1 MVWQTINKP
10 PPSRSPMFLLKGVL
24 VVFILSLILTSSYI
38 YRDTITQKA
47 STIKFTDGEAT
58 DYFKYPFNSSDA
70 NANPIDW
77 LIHDA
82 RARQDAVLQKR
93 SRTLHNAAQRYRE
106 RRGRHPP
113 PGFQEWFRHAE
124 ETQAIVIEEF
134 FDRIYDD
141 LKPFWAVEAKT
152 IASQA
157 NAAEHVIRVRNKKVA
172 SEGETKSEGDAKDE
186 GDAEGRGPWLDLW
199 ATLVSEFEEYL
210 PDVDMPIN
218 YMHEP
223 RVLVPW
229 KQKQKYLA
237 KEEKGRKMPMKNK
250 ATSGY
255 KGLTDVGKSYS
266 KEWTSD
272 DRRKYWDLVRE
283 ACPEGSPSKNVP
295 AATDLSLPPTL
306 PYSWE
311 APFARQGY
319 VQNFT
324 GSQDPCVQ
332 PHLRSLHGTF
342 VEPLNV
348 NTTKDLIP
356 LFGGSKLRVNSDI
369 LIPGAMYLSDDEAYT
384 GGSSHGPTWPDKL
397 DRLTWRGIGSG
408 GLTQSDNWMHFHRQR
423 LVEML
428 NGTTVRGMEA
438 NDVRAMTFDMPPL
451 ERYNTTRRREKRLGD
466 FLSGFADV
474 GFTHLSCGP
483 SNDRRKECDWIT
495 PHLSVVNATPM
506 AEQFSSKFLPDADGY
521 SFSGRFRAFLLSTS
535 VPLKATVYAEWH
547 DDRLVPWLHF
557 VPLDNTFQDLYGVLD
572 FFTDGDDAAPS
583 QWDVHKVLGKKSKG
597 DDAAR
602 WIAEQ
607 GRDWAGKV
615 LRRED
620 MRLYVWRLLLEFA
633 RLCDEERDT
642 LAYVDDLP

>member
-1 MVWQTINKP
+1 MVWQANQKP
-10 PPSRSPMFLLKGVL
+10 PRGRSFKPLLKGVL
-24 VVFILSLILTSSYI
+24 VTFVLSLVLTSSYM
-38 YRDTITQKA
+38 YRDTITTEA
-47 STIKFTDGEAT
+47 SQIKFTDGEAT
-58 DYFKYPFNSSDA
+58 DYFKWPFNASHAADA
-70 NANPIDW
+70 DANPIDW

-82 RARQDAVLQKR
+82 RARQDAVLRKR

-113 PGFQEWFRHAE
+113 PGFQEWFRHAT
-124 ETQAIVIEEF
+124 ETDAVVVEEF

-141 LKPFWAVEAKT
+141 LRPFWALDAKT
-152 IASQA
+152 IANQA
-157 NAAEHVIRVRNKKVA
+157 STGEHIVRVRNGTAVG
-172 SEGETKSEGDAKDE
+172 EGNTEGKE
-186 GDAEGRGPWLDLW
+186 PWLDLW
-199 ATLVSEFEEYL
+199 TTLVSDFAQHL

-218 YMHEP
+218 YMQEP
-223 RVLVPW
+223 RILVPW
-229 KQKQKYLA
+229 EEKEKYVA
-237 KEEKGRKMPMKNK
+237 KEEKTRKMLSKGQATVDYKSPISVDAANAK
-250 ATSGY
+250 ANFKGWTSG
-255 KGLTDVGKSYS
+255 
-266 KEWTSD
+266 

-283 ACPEGSPSKNVP
+283 ACPPDSPARDVP
-295 AATDLSLPPTL
+295 AATDLSLPPAL

-311 APFARQGY
+311 APFSRQGY
-319 VQNFT
+319 VQNYT
-324 GSQDPCVQ
+324 GSMDPCVQ

-348 NTTKDLIP
+348 NTTKTLIP
-356 LFGGSKLRVNSDI
+356 LFGGSKLQVNSDI
-369 LIPGAMYLSDDEAYT
+369 VIPGVMYLSDDPAYT
-384 GGSSHGPTWPDKL
+384 GGDTHGPAWPDKRN
-397 DRLTWRGIGSG
+397 RLTWRGVGSG
-408 GLTQSDNWMHFHRQR
+408 GLSQSDNWMHFHRQR

-428 NGTTVRGMEA
+428 NGTTVRGMEV

-451 ERYNTTRRREKRLGD
+451 ERYNTTRRREKRLGE

-483 SNDRRKECDWIT
+483 NSDRRRECAWLS
-495 PHLSVVNATPM
+495 PHMSVVNATPM
-506 AEQFSSKFLPDADGY
+506 ATQFASKFLPDADGY

-535 VPLKATVYAEWH
+535 LPLKATVYAEWH

-572 FFTDGDDAAPS
+572 FFTDGDDGAPS
-583 QWDVHKVLGKKSKG
+583 KWDVHKVLGKKSKG

-607 GRDWAGKV
+607 GQEWAEKV

-633 RLCDEERDT
+633 RLCDEHRET

>member
-1 MVWQTINKP
+1 MVWKANRP
-10 PPSRSPMFLLKGVL
+10 PPSSAKPLLKGVL
-24 VVFILSLILTSSYI
+24 ATFVLTLLLTSTYV
-38 YRDTITQKA
+38 YRDTISTKA
-47 STIKFTDGEAT
+47 SRIKFTDGAAT
-58 DYFKYPFNSSDA
+58 DYFKYPFNASDA
-70 NANPIDW
+70 DANPIDW

-82 RARQDAVLQKR
+82 RTKQATILEKR

-113 PGFQEWFRHAE
+113 PGFQEWFHHAM
-124 ETQAIVIEEF
+124 ETDAIVVEEF

-141 LKPFWAVEAKT
+141 LRPFWALDAKT
-152 IASQA
+152 ITKQA
-157 NAAEHVIRVRNKKVA
+157 NAGEHVVRVRNGTA
-172 SEGETKSEGDAKDE
+172 TGD
-186 GDAEGRGPWLDLW
+186 GNAEDKEPWLELW
-199 ATLVSEFEEYL
+199 TALVSEFAKHL

-218 YMHEP
+218 YMQEP
-223 RVLVPW
+223 RILVPS
-229 KQKQKYLA
+229 KDMEKYVA
-237 KEEKGRKMPMKNK
+237 KEGKTRNLPTKNK
-250 ATSGY
+250 ATTEFQSLMSVDAARE
-255 KGLTDVGKSYS
+255 KTYS
-266 KEWTSD
+266 KGWTSG

-283 ACPEGSPSKNVP
+283 ACPSDSPARNVP

-306 PYSWE
+306 PYLWK
-311 APFARQGY
+311 APFARRGY

-324 GSQDPCVQ
+324 KSMDPCVQ

-348 NTTKDLIP
+348 NTTRDLIP

-369 LIPGAMYLSDDEAYT
+369 LIPGAMYLSDDPSYT
-384 GGSSHGPTWPDKL
+384 GGNARGPAWPEKL
-397 DRLTWRGIGSG
+397 NRLVWRGIGSG

-451 ERYNTTRRREKRLGD
+451 ERYNTLRRREKRLGE
-466 FLSGFADV
+466 FLLGFADV
-474 GFTHLSCGP
+474 GFTHLLCGP
-483 SNDRRKECDWIT
+483 SHDRRKECDWLA

-521 SFSGRFRAFLLSTS
+521 SFSGRFRAFLMSTS

-547 DDRLVPWLHF
+547 DDRLTPWLHF

-572 FFTDGDDAAPS
+572 FFTDGDDEPQES
-583 QWDVHKVLGKKSKG
+583 WGVHKVLGKKSKG

-607 GRDWAGKV
+607 GKEWAEKV

-633 RLCDEERDT
+633 RLCDDHRDT
-642 LAYVDDLP
+642 LGYVDDLP

>member
-1 MVWQTINKP
+1 MVWKANRP
-10 PPSRSPMFLLKGVL
+10 PPSSAKPLLKGVL
-24 VVFILSLILTSSYI
+24 ATFVLTLLLTSTYV
-38 YRDTITQKA
+38 YRDTISTKA
-47 STIKFTDGEAT
+47 SRIKFTDGAAT
-58 DYFKYPFNSSDA
+58 DYFNDA
-70 NANPIDW
+70 DANPIDW

-82 RARQDAVLQKR
+82 RTKQATILEKR

-113 PGFQEWFRHAE
+113 PGFQEWFHHAM
-124 ETQAIVIEEF
+124 ETDAIVVEEF

-141 LKPFWAVEAKT
+141 LRPFWALDAKT
-152 IASQA
+152 ITKQA
-157 NAAEHVIRVRNKKVA
+157 NAGEHVVRVRNGTA
-172 SEGETKSEGDAKDE
+172 TGD
-186 GDAEGRGPWLDLW
+186 GNAEGKEPWLELW
-199 ATLVSEFEEYL
+199 TALVSEFAKHL

-218 YMHEP
+218 YMQEP
-223 RVLVPW
+223 RVLVPS
-229 KQKQKYLA
+229 KDMEKYVA
-237 KEEKGRKMPMKNK
+237 KEGKTRNLPTKNK
-250 ATSGY
+250 ATTEFQSLMRVDAARE
-255 KGLTDVGKSYS
+255 KVYS
-266 KEWTSD
+266 KGWTSG

-283 ACPEGSPSKNVP
+283 ACPSDSPARNVP

-306 PYSWE
+306 PYLWK
-311 APFARQGY
+311 APFARRGY

-324 GSQDPCVQ
+324 KSMDPCVQ

-348 NTTKDLIP
+348 NTTRDLIP

-369 LIPGAMYLSDDEAYT
+369 LIPGAMYLSDDPSYT
-384 GGSSHGPTWPDKL
+384 GGNARGPAWPEKL
-397 DRLTWRGIGSG
+397 NRLVWRGIGSG

-451 ERYNTTRRREKRLGD
+451 ERYNTRRRREKRLGE
-466 FLSGFADV
+466 FLLGFADV
-474 GFTHLSCGP
+474 GFTHLLCGP
-483 SNDRRKECDWIT
+483 SHDRRKECDWLA

-521 SFSGRFRAFLLSTS
+521 SFSGRFRAFLMSTS

-547 DDRLVPWLHF
+547 DDRLTPWLHF

-572 FFTDGDDAAPS
+572 FFTDGDDEPQES
-583 QWDVHKVLGKKSKG
+583 WGVHKVLGKKSKG

-607 GRDWAGKV
+607 GKEWADKV

-633 RLCDEERDT
+633 RLCDDHRDT
-642 LAYVDDLP
+642 LGYVDDLP

>member
-1 MVWQTINKP
+1 MVWQAINKP

-24 VVFILSLILTSSYI
+24 V
-38 YRDTITQKA
+38 KA

-113 PGFQEWFRHAE
+113 LGFQEWFRHAE

-172 SEGETKSEGDAKDE
+172 SEGDTKYEGDTKHE
-186 GDAEGRGPWLDLW
+186 GDIEGRGPWLELW
-199 ATLVSEFEEYL
+199 KALVTEFEEYL

-229 KQKQKYLA
+229 KLKEKYLA

-283 ACPEGSPSKNVP
+283 ACPEGSPSRNVP

-384 GGSSHGPTWPDKL
+384 GGSSHGP
-397 DRLTWRGIGSG
+397 
-408 GLTQSDNWMHFHRQR
+408 
-423 LVEML
+423 
-428 NGTTVRGMEA
+428 A
-438 NDVRAMTFDMPPL
+438 
-451 ERYNTTRRREKRLGD
+451 
-466 FLSGFADV
+466 
-474 GFTHLSCGP
+474 
-483 SNDRRKECDWIT
+483 
-495 PHLSVVNATPM
+495 
-506 AEQFSSKFLPDADGY
+506 
-521 SFSGRFRAFLLSTS
+521 
-535 VPLKATVYAEWH
+535 
-547 DDRLVPWLHF
+547 
-557 VPLDNTFQDLYGVLD
+557 
-572 FFTDGDDAAPS
+572 
-583 QWDVHKVLGKKSKG
+583 
-597 DDAAR
+597 
-602 WIAEQ
+602 
-607 GRDWAGKV
+607 
-615 LRRED
+615 
-620 MRLYVWRLLLEFA
+620 
-633 RLCDEERDT
+633 
-642 LAYVDDLP
+642 

>member
-1 MVWQTINKP
+1 MVWKANRP
-10 PPSRSPMFLLKGVL
+10 PPSSAKPLLKGVL
-24 VVFILSLILTSSYI
+24 ATFVLTLLLTSTYV
-38 YRDTITQKA
+38 YRGTISQKA
-47 STIKFTDGEAT
+47 SRIKFTDGAAT
-58 DYFKYPFNSSDA
+58 DYFKYPFNASDA
-70 NANPIDW
+70 DANPIDW

-82 RARQDAVLQKR
+82 RTKQATILEKR

-113 PGFQEWFRHAE
+113 PGFQEWFHHAM
-124 ETQAIVIEEF
+124 ETDAIVVEEF

-141 LKPFWAVEAKT
+141 LRPFWALDAKT
-152 IASQA
+152 ITKQA
-157 NAAEHVIRVRNKKVA
+157 NAGEHVVRVRNGTA
-172 SEGETKSEGDAKDE
+172 TGDGNTEDKE
-186 GDAEGRGPWLDLW
+186 PWLELW
-199 ATLVSEFEEYL
+199 TALVSEFAKHL

-218 YMHEP
+218 YMQEP
-223 RVLVPW
+223 RILVPS
-229 KQKQKYLA
+229 KDMEKYVA
-237 KEEKGRKMPMKNK
+237 KEGKTRNLHTKNTATTEFQSLISVDAARGKPYSKGW
-250 ATSGY
+250 TSG
-255 KGLTDVGKSYS
+255 
-266 KEWTSD
+266 

-283 ACPEGSPSKNVP
+283 ACPSDSPARNVP

-306 PYSWE
+306 PYLWK

-324 GSQDPCVQ
+324 KSMDPCVQ

-356 LFGGSKLRVNSDI
+356 LFGGSKLLVNSDI
-369 LIPGAMYLSDDEAYT
+369 LIPGAMYLSDDPSYT
-384 GGSSHGPTWPDKL
+384 GGNARGPAWPEKL
-397 DRLTWRGIGSG
+397 NRLVWRGIGSG

-451 ERYNTTRRREKRLGD
+451 ERYNTLRRREKRLGE
-466 FLSGFADV
+466 FLLGFADV
-474 GFTHLSCGP
+474 GFTHLLCGP
-483 SNDRRKECDWIT
+483 SHDRRKECDWLA

-521 SFSGRFRAFLLSTS
+521 SFSGRFRAFLMSTS

-547 DDRLVPWLHF
+547 DDRLTPWLHF

-572 FFTDGDDAAPS
+572 FFTDGDDEPQES
-583 QWDVHKVLGKKSKG
+583 WGVHKVLGKKSKG

-607 GRDWAGKV
+607 GKEWAEKV

-633 RLCDEERDT
+633 RLCDEHRDT
-642 LAYVDDLP
+642 LGYVDDLP

>member
-1 MVWQTINKP
+1 MVWQANTRQPTKSAKP
-10 PPSRSPMFLLKGVL
+10 LLKGAL
-24 VVFILSLILTSSYI
+24 VTFILTFLLTSTYV
-38 YRDTITQKA
+38 YRDTITTQA
-47 STIKFTDGEAT
+47 STIKFTDGKVT
-58 DYFKYPFNSSDA
+58 DYFKYPFNASDP
-70 NANPIDW
+70 NANSIDW

-82 RARQDAVLQKR
+82 RARQDAVLRKR

-113 PGFQEWFRHAE
+113 PGFQEWFRHAT
-124 ETQAIVIEEF
+124 ETNAIVVEEF

-141 LKPFWAVEAKT
+141 LRPFWALDAKT
-152 IASQA
+152 ITSQA
-157 NAAEHVIRVRNKKVA
+157 NAGEYVVRVRNGTA
-172 SEGETKSEGDAKDE
+172 TGE
-186 GDAEGRGPWLDLW
+186 GDAEGKEPWLDLW
-199 ATLVSEFEEYL
+199 TALVSEFAKHL

-218 YMHEP
+218 YMQEP
-223 RVLVPW
+223 RILVPW
-229 KQKQKYLA
+229 KQKEKYVA
-237 KEEKGRKMPMKNK
+237 AEEKGRKMLLKNK
-250 ATSGY
+250 ATSDF
-255 KGLTDVGKSYS
+255 KGLASVDAARGKPYS
-266 KEWTSD
+266 RGWTSG

-283 ACPEGSPSKNVP
+283 SCPGDSPSSKVP

-306 PYSWE
+306 PYSWQ
-311 APFARQGY
+311 APFSRQGY

-324 GSQDPCVQ
+324 SSQDPCVQ

-356 LFGGSKLRVNSDI
+356 IFGGSKLRVNSDI
-369 LIPGAMYLSDDEAYT
+369 LIPGAMYLSDDPAYT
-384 GGSSHGPTWPDKL
+384 GGDSHGPAWPDKL
-397 DRLTWRGIGSG
+397 NRLVWRGIGSG

-428 NGTTVRGMEA
+428 NGTTVSGMEA
-438 NDVRAMTFDMPPL
+438 NDVRAMTFNMPPL
-451 ERYNTTRRREKRLGD
+451 ERYNTTRRREKRLGE

-483 SNDRRKECDWIT
+483 SHDRRKECDWLA

-535 VPLKATVYAEWH
+535 VPLKATVYTEWH

-572 FFTDGDDAAPS
+572 YFTDGDDEAPTR
-583 QWDVHKVLGKKSKG
+583 WDVHKVLGKKSKG

-607 GRDWAGKV
+607 GKTWAEKV

-633 RLCDEERDT
+633 RLCDEHRDT
-642 LAYVDDLP
+642 LAYVGDLP

>member
-1 MVWQTINKP
+1 MAWKTNRP
-10 PPSRSPMFLLKGVL
+10 PPSSAKPLLKGVL
-24 VVFILSLILTSSYI
+24 ATFILTLLLTSTYM
-38 YRDTITQKA
+38 YRDTISTKA
-47 STIKFTDGEAT
+47 SRIKFTDGTAT
-58 DYFKYPFNSSDA
+58 DYFKYPFNASDA
-70 NANPIDW
+70 DANPIDW

-82 RARQDAVLQKR
+82 RTKQEAILQKR
-93 SRTLHNAAQRYRE
+93 SRTLHNAALRYRE

-113 PGFQEWFRHAE
+113 PGFQEWFHHAM
-124 ETQAIVIEEF
+124 ETDAIVVEEF

-141 LKPFWAVEAKT
+141 LRPFWALDAKT
-152 IASQA
+152 IAKQA
-157 NAAEHVIRVRNKKVA
+157 NAGEHVVRVRNGTA
-172 SEGETKSEGDAKDE
+172 MGD
-186 GDAEGRGPWLDLW
+186 GNAEDKEPWLELW
-199 ATLVSEFEEYL
+199 TSLVSEFAKHL

-218 YMHEP
+218 YMQEP
-223 RVLVPW
+223 RILVPS
-229 KQKQKYLA
+229 KDMEKYVA
-237 KEEKGRKMPMKNK
+237 KEGKTRSMPTKSK
-250 ATSGY
+250 ATTDFQSLVSVDAAREKPYFKGWASG
-255 KGLTDVGKSYS
+255 
-266 KEWTSD
+266 

-283 ACPEGSPSKNVP
+283 ACPSDSPARNVP

-306 PYSWE
+306 PYLWK
-311 APFARQGY
+311 APFARRGY
-319 VQNFT
+319 VSNFT
-324 GSQDPCVQ
+324 WSMDPCVQ

-369 LIPGAMYLSDDEAYT
+369 LIPGAMYLSDDPSYT
-384 GGSSHGPTWPDKL
+384 GGNVRGPAWPEKL
-397 DRLTWRGIGSG
+397 NRLVWRGIGSG

-451 ERYNTTRRREKRLGD
+451 ERYNTLRRREKRLGE
-466 FLSGFADV
+466 FLSGFTDV
-474 GFTHLSCGP
+474 GFTHLQCGP
-483 SNDRRKECDWIT
+483 SHDRRKECDWLA

-521 SFSGRFRAFLLSTS
+521 SFSGRFRAFLMSTS

-547 DDRLVPWLHF
+547 DDRLTPWLHF

-572 FFTDGDDAAPS
+572 FFTDGDDEPQGS
-583 QWDVHKVLGKKSKG
+583 WGVHKVLGKKSKG

-607 GRDWAGKV
+607 GKEWAEKA

-633 RLCDEERDT
+633 RLCDERRDT
-642 LAYVDDLP
+642 LGYVDDLP

>member
-1 MVWQTINKP
+1 MAWRANRP
-10 PPSRSPMFLLKGVL
+10 PPSSAKPLLKGVL
-24 VVFILSLILTSSYI
+24 AVFILTLILTSTYM
-38 YRDTITQKA
+38 YRDTISSNA
-47 STIKFTDGEAT
+47 SRIKFTDGAAT
-58 DYFKYPFNSSDA
+58 DYFKYPFNASNAD
-70 NANPIDW
+70 ANPIDW

-82 RARQDAVLQKR
+82 RTKQAAVLQKR

-113 PGFQEWFRHAE
+113 PGFQEWFRSAMD
-124 ETQAIVIEEF
+124 TDAIVVEDF

-141 LKPFWAVEAKT
+141 LRPLWALEPKT
-152 IASQA
+152 ITKQA
-157 NAAEHVIRVRNKKVA
+157 NAGDHVVRVRNGTA
-172 SEGETKSEGDAKDE
+172 TGQGNTEGKE
-186 GDAEGRGPWLDLW
+186 PWLELW
-199 ATLVSEFEEYL
+199 TALVTEFAQHL

-218 YMHEP
+218 YMQEP
-223 RVLVPW
+223 RILVPR
-229 KQKQKYLA
+229 KDMEKYVA
-237 KEEKGRKMPMKNK
+237 KEEKKRAMPTKNK
-250 ATSGY
+250 ATSMFQSLAGVDA
-255 KGLTDVGKSYS
+255 TQGKFASS
-266 KEWTSD
+266 AKWTSG

-283 ACPEGSPSKNVP
+283 ACPADTPAKNVP

-306 PYSWE
+306 PYSWT

-324 GSQDPCVQ
+324 SSMDPCVQ

-348 NTTKDLIP
+348 NTTRDLIP

-369 LIPGAMYLSDDEAYT
+369 LIPGAMYLSDNPSYT
-384 GGSSHGPTWPDKL
+384 GGNVRGPAWPEKR
-397 DRLTWRGIGSG
+397 DRLIWRGIGSG
-408 GLTQSDNWMHFHRQR
+408 GLAKSDNWMHFHRQR

-451 ERYNTTRRREKRLGD
+451 DRYDTKRRRDKRLGA
-466 FLSGFADV
+466 FLSRFADA
-474 GFTHLSCGP
+474 GFTQLLCGP
-483 SNDRRKECDWIT
+483 SAHDRRRGEEECGWLT
-495 PHLSVVNATPM
+495 SHLSVVNGTPM
-506 AEQFSSKFLPDADGY
+506 AEQFTSKFLPDADGY
-521 SFSGRFRAFLLSTS
+521 SFSGRFRAFMLSTS

-547 DDRLVPWLHF
+547 DDRLTPWMHF

-572 FFTDGDDAAPS
+572 FFTDGDDDEPRG
-583 QWDVHKVLGKKSKG
+583 WGVHKVLGKKSKG

-607 GRDWAGKV
+607 GKEWADKV

-633 RLCDEERDT
+633 RVCDDHRDT
-642 LAYVDDLP
+642 LGYVDDLP

>member
-1 MVWQTINKP
+1 MVWKANRP
-10 PPSRSPMFLLKGVL
+10 PPSSAKPLLKGVL
-24 VVFILSLILTSSYI
+24 ATFVLTLLLTSTYV
-38 YRDTITQKA
+38 YRDTISTKA
-47 STIKFTDGEAT
+47 SRIKFTDGAAT
-58 DYFKYPFNSSDA
+58 DYFKYPFNASDA
-70 NANPIDW
+70 DANPIDW

-82 RARQDAVLQKR
+82 RTKQATILEKR

-113 PGFQEWFRHAE
+113 PGFQEWFHHAM
-124 ETQAIVIEEF
+124 ETDAIVVEEF

-141 LKPFWAVEAKT
+141 LRPFWALDAKT
-152 IASQA
+152 ITKQA
-157 NAAEHVIRVRNKKVA
+157 NAGEHVVRVRNGTA
-172 SEGETKSEGDAKDE
+172 TGD
-186 GDAEGRGPWLDLW
+186 GNAEDKEPWLELW
-199 ATLVSEFEEYL
+199 TALVSEFAKHL

-218 YMHEP
+218 YMQEP
-223 RVLVPW
+223 RILVPS
-229 KQKQKYLA
+229 KDMEKYVA
-237 KEEKGRKMPMKNK
+237 KEGKTRNLPTKNK
-250 ATSGY
+250 ATTEFQSLMSVDAARE
-255 KGLTDVGKSYS
+255 KTYS
-266 KEWTSD
+266 KGWTSG

-283 ACPEGSPSKNVP
+283 ACPSDSPARNVP

-306 PYSWE
+306 PYLWK
-311 APFARQGY
+311 APFARRGY

-324 GSQDPCVQ
+324 KSMDPCVQ

-348 NTTKDLIP
+348 NTTRDLIP

-369 LIPGAMYLSDDEAYT
+369 LIPGAMYLSDDPSYT
-384 GGSSHGPTWPDKL
+384 GGNARGPAWPEKL
-397 DRLTWRGIGSG
+397 NRLVWRGIGSG

-451 ERYNTTRRREKRLGD
+451 ERYNTLRRREKRLGE
-466 FLSGFADV
+466 FLLGFADV
-474 GFTHLSCGP
+474 GFTHLLCGP
-483 SNDRRKECDWIT
+483 SHDRRKECDWLA

-521 SFSGRFRAFLLSTS
+521 SFSGRFRAFLMSTS

-547 DDRLVPWLHF
+547 DDRLTPWLHF

-572 FFTDGDDAAPS
+572 FFTDGDDEPQES
-583 QWDVHKVLGKKSKG
+583 WGVHKVLGKKSKG

-602 WIAEQ
+602 WIAER
-607 GRDWAGKV
+607 GKEWAEKV

-633 RLCDEERDT
+633 RLCDDHRDT
-642 LAYVDDLP
+642 LGYVDDLP